1 MSSIPP
7 NGPPSIAPG
16 ANAARLAEMR
26 ASFFGKP
33 AQPPIAPPQAP
44 TTDVAAPVKT
54 APGQQVREAAKTDLF
69 EQPKRPGSV
78 IDIRV

>member
-7 NGPPSIAPG
+7 NGPSSLAPG

-33 AQPPIAPPQAP
+33 AQAPAAAPQAP
-44 TTDVAAPVKT
+44 VADAPAPVKT
-54 APGQQVREAAKTDLF
+54 ASETPVRESARADLF
-69 EQPKRPGSV
+69 EQPKRPGSI

>member
-7 NGPPSIAPG
+7 NGPSNIAPG

-33 AQPPIAPPQAP
+33 AQP
-44 TTDVAAPVKT
+44 VAATTQTPAAEVATPVRSASE
-54 APGQQVREAAKTDLF
+54 APVREAAKPDLF
-69 EQPKRPGSV
+69 EQPKRPGSI